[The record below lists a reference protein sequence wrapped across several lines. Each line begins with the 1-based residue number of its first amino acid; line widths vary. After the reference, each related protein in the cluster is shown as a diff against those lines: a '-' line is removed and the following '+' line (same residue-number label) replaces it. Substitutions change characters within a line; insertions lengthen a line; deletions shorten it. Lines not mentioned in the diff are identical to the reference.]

1 MHEIPLFY
9 FFMLHRPWSG
19 TTTFHCCTEK
29 SLLTRPT
36 RARQVSRYLFGV
48 VCLTCFPKCA
58 PASLL
63 CCEYPDAD
71 LPFVINQITREPWDC
86 SASPSTTFSKGTPRM
101 FEKQTGMGDASRT
114 LQDNIVGLVVN
125 SPPVSAQ
132 HCVYLYPRVWNEEKH
147 FGRECARRWM

>member
-1 MHEIPLFY
+1 MVICKFVHVKRIKYKVGKSTSNNNTQVHALPLKFLFLVPYPLFLVLRITGIQIPCMRFPSSVY

-71 LPFVINQITREPWDC
+71 LPFVINQITREP
-86 SASPSTTFSKGTPRM
+86 
-101 FEKQTGMGDASRT
+101 
-114 LQDNIVGLVVN
+114 
-125 SPPVSAQ
+125 
-132 HCVYLYPRVWNEEKH
+132 
-147 FGRECARRWM
+147 